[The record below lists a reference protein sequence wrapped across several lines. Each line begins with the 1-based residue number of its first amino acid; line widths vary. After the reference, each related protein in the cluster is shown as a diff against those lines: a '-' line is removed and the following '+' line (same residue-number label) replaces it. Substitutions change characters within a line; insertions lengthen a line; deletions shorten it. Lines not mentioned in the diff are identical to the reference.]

1 MSKIDDLL
9 ARITPLQPTALAE
22 ARQRQQ
28 ELTKPTGSLG
38 RLEEI
43 AVRMAGITGQVTP
56 RLQRKAVVVMAADHG
71 VAREGVSAY
80 PVEVTAQMVLNFL
93 HGGAAINAL
102 ARQAEASVTVVD
114 IGVATEIAHP
124 QLLARKVRYGTAN
137 MLVGPAMSEAE
148 MLQAIHVGA
157 EVITALADKGLD
169 IVAIGEMGI
178 GNTTAASAITA
189 CILDLPVAEVT
200 GRGTGLNDQQLAQ
213 KIQIIERA
221 IAHNQPRRADPLDI
235 LAKVGGLEIAGLT
248 GVILGAA
255 ARHIPV
261 VMDGFISSTAALV
274 AYTLKPALG
283 DYLFA
288 GHVSVERGHQL
299 LLARM
304 GLYPLL
310 DLQMR
315 LGEGSGAVLALHII
329 DGALRTHAEMAT
341 FAEAGVSDKEQ

>member
-1 MSKIDDLL
+1 MSEIDDLL

-28 ELTKPTGSLG
+28 VLTKPTGSLG
-38 RLEEI
+38 CLEEI

-56 RLQRKAVVVMAADHG
+56 QLQRKAVVVMAADHG

-148 MLQAIHVGA
+148 MLQAIRVGV
-157 EVITALADKGLD
+157 EVITTLADKGLD

-221 IAHNQPRRADPLDI
+221 IAHNQPRHADPLDI

-255 ARHIPV
+255 ARRIPV

-274 AYTLKPALG
+274 AYMLKPALG

-304 GLYPLL
+304 GLRPLL

-341 FAEAGVSDKEQ
+341 FAEAGVSDKEP